1 MRVDRAIPSPSL
13 HRTRPLPPR
22 GHSLGTSRRRA
33 TAAACRTI
41 KDRGKEYDFCGED
54 RSSTPWTPSK
64 RSRLSGRLRRK
75 TTLRVAIRQAFFCR
89 ESGLLGF
96 WALLVC
102 CLFFPRKKKRAR
114 VLSSPLNLRILHD
127 PYRKSLQYK
136 ETECYHHYHHHC
148 HCPLT
153 LDNTFYNRRRRMN
166 RKGNPGS

>member
-89 ESGLLGF
+89 ERESVLGF

-102 CLFFPRKKKRAR
+102 CLSSQEKNGSCLIFASQ
-114 VLSSPLNLRILHD
+114 SSPIDRNRLHD
-127 PYRKSLQYK
+127 KQ
-136 ETECYHHYHHHC
+136 TDCYHHYHHC
-148 HCPLT
+148 HFPLRT
-153 LDNTFYNRRRRMN
+153 SDNTLYN
-166 RKGNPGS
+166 